1 MSQSHVIPL
10 KHLNVNQHCKMNA
23 KKLERM
29 QAQVRIGG
37 KGTAIRKKKTVH
49 KTNKISDNKLQSAMQ
64 KIKVNEIPSVEE
76 VNLFKDDGSIMHFEN
91 PRVKASFHSNMFAL
105 YGQCKDKQFT
115 ELTPEILSQIGPE
128 AMSGLAKLP
137 RTMECANTTDDK
149 SMNYFGDDAL
159 DLLEIFEEASDD
171 KFGCAAYEKMLNDEP
186 DLALPQE
193 KNDA

>member
-1 MSQSHVIPL
+1 
-10 KHLNVNQHCKMNA
+10 MNA

-171 KFGCAAYEKMLNDEP
+171 KFGCAAYEQMLNDEP